1 MPNGL
6 FRAGTP
12 AHHAWASVLVLAAF
26 LSFGLQTRL
35 SVLEALAMRDIGVT
49 TLVFTSVV
57 ALVGLLS
64 DLRGVEAERFLLLC
78 LFGSFVGGEFGF
90 FAKVGV
96 VCVEEVEL
104 GFDRWCLLLAGCLL
118 ESGFVSTERKGLINL
133 LCETRLIFFPGPHCS
148 MDIKLCAADIDDPY
162 FLCPHRCDA
171 KDLVFVFGL

>member
-1 MPNGL
+1 ML
-6 FRAGTP
+6 TP
-12 AHHAWASVLVLAAF
+12 L

-35 SVLEALAMRDIGVT
+35 SVLEALAMRDISVT

-64 DLRGVEAERFLLLC
+64 DLRGVEAEGFLLLC
-78 LFGSFVGGEFGF
+78 LFGGFVGGELGF

-118 ESGFVSTERKGLINL
+118 ESGFVGEGIEGGKVFFG
-133 LCETRLIFFPGPHCS
+133 LCEFCG
-148 MDIKLCAADIDDPY
+148 AA
-162 FLCPHRCDA
+162 
-171 KDLVFVFGL
+171 G